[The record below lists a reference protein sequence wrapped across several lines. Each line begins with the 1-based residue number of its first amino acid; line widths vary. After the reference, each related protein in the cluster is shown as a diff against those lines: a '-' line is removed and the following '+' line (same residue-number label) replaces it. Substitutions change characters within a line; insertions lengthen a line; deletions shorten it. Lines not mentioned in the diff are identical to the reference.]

1 VRTPINRGC
10 SIASFR
16 FSDSARLL
24 RSVSVRL
31 YSPPIIREIS
41 GFGTNGGLP
50 TPRQSVKCEVC
61 CLLAALLALAACP
74 DAIAGSGQLS
84 PEDVQSRWLRRL
96 DGRHFNATVALTLD
110 RQGKREERRLTV
122 WRDDVGPHHERALA
136 RFDEPP
142 DMRGLALLYL
152 ENSGRPNDYFLYQ
165 PSTRRV
171 RRIAEVL
178 AREDIYGIDLEYL
191 GFGLAQSQATR
202 AESVAEDTTQG
213 HPTLRLSERALES
226 NPRFDRRVTWLDPGT
241 FVPVQT
247 VHYRGESEVL
257 RGRTEDV
264 RTIQGIP
271 TPLRIVF
278 EKTAPSE
285 TVTMEV
291 TAIDY
296 ATPIPEEYFST
307 LALLKAAGR

>member
-1 VRTPINRGC
+1 VK
-10 SIASFR
+10 
-16 FSDSARLL
+16 
-24 RSVSVRL
+24 
-31 YSPPIIREIS
+31 REI
-41 GFGTNGGLP
+41 FY
-50 TPRQSVKCEVC
+50 
-61 CLLAALLALAACP
+61 LLAALLALTACT
-74 DAIAGSGQLS
+74 DASAGSGQLS
-84 PEDVQSRWLRRL
+84 AQEVQSRWLGRL
-96 DGRHFNATVALTLD
+96 DGRHFSATVGLTLD
-110 RQGKREERRLTV
+110 RQGKREERLLTV
-122 WRDDVGPHHERALA
+122 WRDDVGPHHERVLA

-152 ENSGRPNDYFLYQ
+152 QNSGRPNDYFLYQ
-165 PSTRRV
+165 PSTHRI
-171 RRIAEVL
+171 RRIAETL

-202 AESVAEDTTQG
+202 AESVSEDATLGQ
-213 HPTLRLSERALES
+213 PTLRLSERALES
-226 NPRFDRRVTWLDPGT
+226 NPRFDRRVTWLDPET
-241 FVPVQT
+241 FIPVRT

-278 EKTAPSE
+278 EEIAPSE

-296 ATPIPEEYFST
+296 AKPIPEEYFST
-307 LALLKAAGR
+307 LALLKPTGR